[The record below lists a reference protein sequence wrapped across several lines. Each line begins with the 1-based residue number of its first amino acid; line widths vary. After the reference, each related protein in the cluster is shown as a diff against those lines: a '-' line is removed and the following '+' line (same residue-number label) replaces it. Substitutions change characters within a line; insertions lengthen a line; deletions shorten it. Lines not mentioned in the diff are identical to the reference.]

1 MTASHDWYDP
11 DPDLWDGHGWYD
23 PDLWDYEPVPVTCN
37 RCGKRG
43 LAWDQHGDGR
53 WHLYEN
59 SGRPHTCHEIT
70 PNITKQ
76 LRKLTP

>member
-1 MTASHDWYDP
+1 MTDSHEHD
-11 DPDLWDGHGWYD
+11 WYD

-37 RCGKRG
+37 RC
-43 LAWDQHGDGR
+43 
-53 WHLYEN
+53 
-59 SGRPHTCHEIT
+59 GRPHTCHEIT